1 MTEAL
6 EALTVERPLV
16 LVLEDLHWSDYS
28 TVELLATLARRR
40 EAARLLVLG
49 TYRLVEVHLGEHHLK
64 RVKQELQMHGQCEEL
79 ALDFLSEGAVG
90 DYLSRRFGQDTLPAS
105 LRGFIHR
112 HTDGNPLFM
121 VRVTEELVQREV
133 LTEHDG
139 QWELSGGLSE
149 ESVQVPEG
157 LRQFIEQQFAQL
169 SGAERSL
176 VEAASVAGVEFSAA
190 AVAAGVEQSVEGVEE
205 QCAGLAYRQHF
216 LVDKGVAEWPDGT
229 VAARYGFIHAL
240 YQEVF
245 YTRLLAG
252 RRSGLHQRIGQ
263 RAEGAYGARADEIS
277 AELAMHFERS
287 GDTQRAVQY
296 LQLAGQRATQRLA
309 YTAAITH
316 LTRGIAL
323 VQTLPDSPER
333 RQQDLTLHVAY
344 GVPLTVTTGFAA
356 AEVER
361 VYPQAVALCEQVG
374 ETSQRFPA
382 LYGLFSVYYDRAA
395 LTAAHAATNQ
405 LLSLAQ
411 SAEDPDL
418 LLEAHLTTGLTL
430 FYRGEFVSARE
441 HCEAGM
447 ALYDPPQHRSHV
459 SVYLQDPGMACLSN
473 VARAVWCLGYPDQ
486 ALERSHQAIIV
497 AQEPLHPFS
506 LAWAL
511 TSAAGFVHQF
521 RRERQAV
528 KERAEALIAL
538 STEQGFPVFLAR
550 GTIWRGWALAVQGK
564 AGEGVAQ
571 IRQGLAAYR
580 ATGSELGRSY
590 FLGLLAEAHGIAG
603 QAEEGLAAVAE
614 ALAFVDRTAERF
626 YEAELYRLK
635 GELSLQLKV
644 ESLS

>member
-1 MTEAL
+1 
-6 EALTVERPLV
+6 
-16 LVLEDLHWSDYS
+16 
-28 TVELLATLARRR
+28 
-40 EAARLLVLG
+40 
-49 TYRLVEVHLGEHHLK
+49 
-64 RVKQELQMHGQCEEL
+64 MHGQCEEL

-245 YTRLLAG
+245 YTRLPAG

-296 LQLAGQRATQRLA
+296 LQLAG
-309 YTAAITH
+309 AASH
-316 LTRGIAL
+316 P
-323 VQTLPDSPER
+323 TLGLYGGDHTSDPWNSPGPDPAGQPGAP
-333 RQQDLTLHVAY
+333 QQDLTLHVAY

-361 VYPQAVALCEQVG
+361 VYTQAVALCEQVG

-473 VARAVWCLGYPDQ
+473 VARAVWCLAYPDQ

-528 KERAEALIAL
+528 QERAEALIAL

-550 GTIWRGWALAVQGK
+550 GTIWRGWALAVQGQ

-626 YEAELYRLK
+626 YEAEL
-635 GELSLQLKV
+635 
-644 ESLS
+644 